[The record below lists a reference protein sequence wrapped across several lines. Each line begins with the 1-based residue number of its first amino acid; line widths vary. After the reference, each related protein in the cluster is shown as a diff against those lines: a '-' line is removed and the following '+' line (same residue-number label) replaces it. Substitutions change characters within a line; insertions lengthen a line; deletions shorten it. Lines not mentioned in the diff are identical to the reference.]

1 MSIPRTLLLLAA
13 IFLAGNATAPAQ
25 AYCQARIVTRT
36 RQVALYSGLEKQ
48 LFQAIQKQDQA
59 SLQKL
64 LADDFEQWSSA
75 PDPASREE
83 WLNAVI
89 GSQIRSFAIRQ
100 MAARS
105 FGNVDL
111 VSFILQQH
119 SRSPAQSG
127 EFFVVDA
134 WLINGQNRQLAVR
147 YLSPLRSSAR
157 HGAPRPTGK
166 D

>member
-1 MSIPRTLLLLAA
+1 MTFPRTSALLAA
-13 IFLAGNATAPAQ
+13 IFLAANAPAPAP
-25 AYCQARIVTRT
+25 AYSQTRIVTTT

-64 LADDFEQWSSA
+64 LADDFEQWSPA
-75 PDPASREE
+75 PDPAPREE
-83 WLNAVI
+83 WLHAVLR
-89 GSQIRSFAIRQ
+89 SQIRSFAIRQ

-105 FGNVDL
+105 FGNADL

-119 SRSPAQSG
+119 SPAPDQRG
-127 EFFVVDA
+127 EFFVVDV
-134 WLINGQNRQLAVR
+134 WLMNGQNRQLAVR
-147 YLSPLRSSAR
+147 YLAPLRSSAR
-157 HGAPRPTGK
+157 RRAPKPTGK